1 MKFASPAEVFQEIEG
16 AARVMVVDASG
27 KKKWKKPA
35 QVLADD
41 KIVLKNNGDPLMME
55 SEPGRPS
62 NEEGSVEDLVD
73 GDLDV
78 DENDD
83 EGGGENVIGQ
93 LIADRN
99 KRRERF
105 IKRDKL
111 VRVTKKTP
119 DSPDVADLVLQE
131 LAEESAAQKFERTEH
146 EKEGKDISEV
156 SSRRTRILD
165 KLIET
170 WFKRQERL
178 KEVGVVDL
186 NSPAMQI
193 FFKCFIETLDDVMG
207 DLGFKAEEKQTL
219 MNKLSGRIDD
229 EWKVLVRKRMKKAAE

>member
-1 MKFASPAEVFQEIEG
+1 MKFASPAEIFQEIEG

-27 KKKWKKPA
+27 SKKWKKPG
-35 QVLADD
+35 QILADD
-41 KIVLKNNGDPLMME
+41 KIVLKNNGEPLMME
-55 SEPGRPS
+55 SEPGRPQKDGE
-62 NEEGSVEDLVD
+62 NAEDLVD
-73 GDLDV
+73 GDIDV
-78 DENDD
+78 DDD
-83 EGGGENVIGQ
+83 KGGENVIGQ

-99 KRRERF
+99 KRRERY

-111 VRVTKKTP
+111 VKVTKKTP

-131 LAEESAAQKFERTEH
+131 LAEESAAQKFEREEH
-146 EKEGKDISEV
+146 EREGKDISEV
-156 SSRRTRILD
+156 SARRTRILD
-165 KLIET
+165 KIIET

-193 FFKCFIETLDDVMG
+193 FFTCFIETLDDVMG

>member
-1 MKFASPAEVFQEIEG
+1 MKFASPSEVFQEIEG

-27 KKKWKKPA
+27 SKKWKKPEN
-35 QVLADD
+35 VLADD
-41 KIVLKNNGDPLMME
+41 QIVLKNNGDPLMME
-55 SEPGRPS
+55 SEPGRPQKDGADAGD
-62 NEEGSVEDLVD
+62 ED
-73 GDLDV
+73 GDIDV
-78 DENDD
+78 DDSEV
-83 EGGGENVIGQ
+83 GGENVIGQ
-93 LIADRN
+93 LIAERN
-99 KRRERF
+99 KRRDRF

-111 VRVTKKTP
+111 VKITKK
-119 DSPDVADLVLQE
+119 SPDAPEVADLVLQE

-156 SSRRTRILD
+156 SARRTRILD

-193 FFKCFIETLDDVMG
+193 FFKSFIETLDDVMG

>member
-27 KKKWKKPA
+27 SKKWKKPES
-35 QVLADD
+35 VLAED
-41 KIVLKNNGDPLMME
+41 KIVLKNNGDVLMME
-55 SEPGRPS
+55 SEPGRPQKDGS
-62 NEEGSVEDLVD
+62 DASAEGDDDD
-73 GDLDV
+73 GDIPV
-78 DENDD
+78 DDGD
-83 EGGGENVIGQ
+83 GENLIGA

-111 VRVTKKTP
+111 VKITKK
-119 DSPDVADLVLQE
+119 SPDDPEVADLVLQE
-131 LAEESAAQKFERTEH
+131 LAVESAAQKFERQEK
-146 EKEGKDISEV
+146 EKEGGDISEV

-186 NSPAMQI
+186 NSPAMQV
-193 FFKCFIETLDDVMG
+193 FFRSFIETLEDVMG